1 MSSLRALTYASALIL
16 TLCFA
21 VPLAAQDMDTL
32 EGVHR
37 QQYERLT
44 AQENS
49 VQQQMDVLMGL
60 KSGVDDL
67 IGQVSTIPSEDYSQE
82 ADRYRQLEL
91 LLPSA
96 TRYSEELAR
105 RQKQLQQLQ
114 QQKATLRSQI
124 LERRSDLPVWW
135 RE

>member
-1 MSSLRALTYASALIL
+1 MSGLRALLSASILIIGA
-16 TLCFA
+16 CFA
-21 VPLAAQDMDTL
+21 LPLGAQDMDAL

-37 QQYERLT
+37 QQYERLI

-49 VQQQMDVLMGL
+49 VQQQMDLLAGL
-60 KSGVDDL
+60 KSQIDDL
-67 IGQVSTIPSEDYSQE
+67 IGQVSAIPSEDYSQE

-96 TRYSEELAR
+96 TKYSEELAQ
-105 RQKQLQQLQ
+105 RQRQLRQLQ
-114 QQKATLRSQI
+114 QQKTELRSQI
-124 LERRSDLPVWW
+124 LERQSDLPVWW